1 MEGSFQ
7 SNPALL
13 GAMRQAIDNRSTLHL
28 AGLIGTGTI
37 HAYEQ
42 HLYALIE
49 MARNLGVKKIALHLF
64 SDGRDSPAKTAI
76 ASVKNIEKKIEEWQ
90 EVSVASVTGRFYAMD
105 RGLHLKQTEA
115 AINAIVF
122 GQGDKF
128 LSASEALEQR
138 YQNGMTDEMIP
149 PSVIVDKGDFARGL
163 VHEGDAAIFFNYRND
178 RMIQLVKMF
187 FERAPKVKVATMT
200 AYSPT
205 LAAQVA
211 FPPLEIKD
219 TLSEI
224 ISNKG
229 LKQFHAAESE
239 KFAHVTFFFN
249 GHRHEPWPGEE
260 RFIVKSPE
268 ANIKNYVDVPEMSA
282 KPLTDEVV
290 KRIRESDDS
299 FILVNYANGD
309 MVGHTGDL
317 DAVKKAV
324 LTLDQSLQRLAEA
337 ASDAG
342 ALLMITAD
350 HGNCEQMVNITSG
363 EVDTEHSTNP
373 VPLIFYADDLRF
385 TEKSNINLYTLAGIV
400 PEGILPDI
408 APTVLS
414 GLGIEVPMAMTGKV
428 IEI

>member
-1 MEGSFQ
+1 
-7 SNPALL
+7 
-13 GAMRQAIDNRSTLHL
+13 
-28 AGLIGTGTI
+28 
-37 HAYEQ
+37 
-42 HLYALIE
+42 
-49 MARNLGVKKIALHLF
+49 
-64 SDGRDSPAKTAI
+64 
-76 ASVKNIEKKIEEWQ
+76 
-90 EVSVASVTGRFYAMD
+90 
-105 RGLHLKQTEA
+105 
-115 AINAIVF
+115 
-122 GQGDKF
+122 
-128 LSASEALEQR
+128 
-138 YQNGMTDEMIP
+138 
-149 PSVIVDKGDFARGL
+149 
-163 VHEGDAAIFFNYRND
+163 
-178 RMIQLVKMF
+178 
-187 FERAPKVKVATMT
+187 
-200 AYSPT
+200 
-205 LAAQVA
+205 
-211 FPPLEIKD
+211 
-219 TLSEI
+219 
-224 ISNKG
+224 
-229 LKQFHAAESE
+229 
-239 KFAHVTFFFN
+239 
-249 GHRHEPWPGEE
+249 
-260 RFIVKSPE
+260 
-268 ANIKNYVDVPEMSA
+268 MSA